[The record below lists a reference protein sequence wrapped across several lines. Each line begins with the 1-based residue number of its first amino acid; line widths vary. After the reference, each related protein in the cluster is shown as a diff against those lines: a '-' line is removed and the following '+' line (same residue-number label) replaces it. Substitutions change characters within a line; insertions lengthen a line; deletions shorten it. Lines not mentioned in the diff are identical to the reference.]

1 MINNCAKKY
10 FSVFS
15 NLICL
20 IFLGGEYTENTAYK
34 NFQTQTADQMQQF
47 GTKKVYLKS

>member
-47 GTKKVYLKS
+47 GTKKVYPKS